1 MKWYNGVMGIL
12 TILCVGMVFFVL
24 TGCANTADMKTA
36 KIESEYRKQLLNTT
50 NRPAPGY
57 NGPIE
62 MPQEWIDQW
71 PSLRKHEEQMENGI
85 IGDMQ

>member
-1 MKWYNGVMGIL
+1 
-12 TILCVGMVFFVL
+12 VFFVL

>member
-1 MKWYNGVMGIL
+1 MKWYNGVMFIL
-12 TILCVGMVFFVL
+12 MVTCVGIVVLAL
-24 TGCANTADMKTA
+24 TGCANIADMKTA